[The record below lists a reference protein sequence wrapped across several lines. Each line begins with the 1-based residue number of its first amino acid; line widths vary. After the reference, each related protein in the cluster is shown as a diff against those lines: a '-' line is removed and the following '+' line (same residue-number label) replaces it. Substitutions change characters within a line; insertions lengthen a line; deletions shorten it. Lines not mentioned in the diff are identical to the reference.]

1 VKKKNS
7 EESSTQWTTGIA
19 EVQLPIE
26 CVLQSL
32 YAFFRIMLAMTELNA
47 ILEFSWI
54 GIVSEK

>member
-1 VKKKNS
+1 MKKKNS